1 MPRRLAPCLIVAL
14 VLQLGCGACASAE
27 VPLAGDRAAAGQ
39 VWDAFSAWLSA
50 YEKGDVPQIM
60 AIFDKAVVFESQSA
74 PDEGWD
80 DLQRDYRSDMQARK
94 PGTRWV
100 PRVEEVRAEGGM
112 AIVRAVWDLHVP
124 GADGRDVVR
133 QSNRSLDVFVQ
144 RDGRWVILRSI
155 NFADRRGGGAS

>member
-1 MPRRLAPCLIVAL
+1 MPRRLASSLLVAF
-14 VLQLGCGACASAE
+14 VLQLGCGPCPAAE
-27 VPLAGDRAAAGQ
+27 VPLAGDLAAGQ
-39 VWDAFSAWLSA
+39 VWDVFSAWLSA

-80 DLQRDYRSDMQARK
+80 DLQRDFRSDMQTRK

-100 PRVEEVRAEGGM
+100 PRVEEVRAEGRM
-112 AIVRAVWDLHVP
+112 AIVRAVWDLHEP

-133 QSNRSLDVFVQ
+133 ESNRSLDVFVQ
-144 RDGRWVILRSI
+144 REGRWVILRSI
-155 NFADRRGGGAS
+155 NFADRRRGGAS